1 MRQFEYRVDDGPR
14 QELVNGH
21 YELGDLKQVAI
32 DGHRILYRLGNAS
45 LDNSCCGNFSC
56 AYALVIGE
64 IISGGTGEG
73 ADLLRE
79 LSETEGDEPLM
90 LAIREALMA
99 SEAISLVNFYVEPQK
114 KAGHS

>member
-1 MRQFEYRVDDGPR
+1 MKQFEYRVDDNPR

-21 YELGDLKQVAI
+21 YELGDVKQIAV
-32 DGHRILYRLGNAS
+32 DGHEIIYRLGNAS

-64 IISGGTGEG
+64 RLG
-73 ADLLRE
+73 ADGDTNLLRE

-90 LAIREALMA
+90 STIREMLLA
-99 SEAISLVNFYVEPQK
+99 SEAISLVNFYVEPPK
-114 KAGHS
+114 KEGHP